1 MNRFPLKTSLVVA
14 ALLWGG
20 AASAVSAQNDPVR
33 FSGQVTLATDS
44 ASKLSSETRNKPQ
57 AMVYGQ
63 VSKGPF
69 YAGVRLKNIKGGDGS
84 DSQQDFALGVKG
96 QVAGFDMDV
105 VGAYKIKPGSVFSD
119 NTYFEWKG
127 TIARTWNRTTASFEI
142 EHSPDPLGPT
152 EESLWLGVNLAQKL
166 NDKWSVSGGVGTY
179 RLKPAN
185 NYSGVHLGA
194 TYAVA
199 PKTTL
204 DLRYY
209 DTDDH
214 DRGKSHQ
221 GRLVLKLSQGF

>member
-1 MNRFPLKTSLVVA
+1 MNRTPLKTALTVASLLTVA
-14 ALLWGG
+14 AAQSV
-20 AASAVSAQNDPVR
+20 AAQSAPVR
-33 FSGQVTLATDS
+33 FSGLVTVATDS

-57 AMVYGQ
+57 AMISGQ
-63 VSKGPF
+63 VTKGAF
-69 YAGVRLKNIKGGDGS
+69 YAAVRLKNIKGGDGS

-105 VGAYKIKPGSVFSD
+105 VGAYKIKPGSTFSD

-142 EHSPDPLGPT
+142 EHSPDPIGLT
-152 EESLWLGVNLAQKL
+152 EDSLWLGVNLAQKL
-166 NDKWSVSGGVGTY
+166 DDKWSVSGGVGTY

-185 NYSGVHLGA
+185 DYSGVHLGA
-194 TYAVA
+194 TYAVT

-214 DRGKSHQ
+214 SRGKSHQ
-221 GRLVLKLSQGF
+221 GRFVLKLGQAF